1 MLRAQAHNI
10 ALLQNT
16 LKPHRQCPALL
27 LSPPA
32 ACHIGGC
39 PQPRSTADRLTYTS
53 PPPCTELHQEG
64 LISTCILL
72 YCSLWDAVLCN
83 AWVPGSSNAVPAA
96 CATKMHLCSCS
107 CILTGISELRYC
119 SPLGIRC
126 FAVVNGHTS
135 LGRSSDQRSSCHRQ
149 LTLARPTSGPT
160 ALICL
165 CAGQVEAE
173 CRHQAGA
180 ACRSLHRPWLA
191 SRGTR
196 CRRVPCSRDNLKF

>member
-149 LTLARPTSGPT
+149 LTLARPTSGPHCSNLLVRWSSGGRVQAPGWGRLPQPSP
-160 ALICL
+160 ALVGV
-165 CAGQVEAE
+165 A
-173 CRHQAGA
+173 
-180 ACRSLHRPWLA
+180 
-191 SRGTR
+191 
-196 CRRVPCSRDNLKF
+196 RDPLPPRAVLER